1 MYDSGSLKRKLMS
14 AGFVCADSGAQVAI
28 INTCSVTK
36 SAIRKNKQ
44 IANKAKKENPGAK
57 IILTGCWPKVYDV
70 RAGDLGVDY
79 VFRAG
84 EEQKLV
90 DKIKNFKTSN
100 SKQVQNS
107 KSEIQKICYTD
118 NNSKNRSRYFIKIQD
133 GCEQYC
139 SYCVIPYARGKLKS
153 RPEEEV
159 IGEIKNAVD
168 AGFREIVLSGVHIGL
183 YGKDFNQIQSS
194 KLKIQSRNPKLKI
207 DLTGLIKKI
216 IKIKNLGRVRISS
229 IEVTEVGDELV
240 ELIKGTDKVCDHL
253 HISLQS
259 GRDKI
264 LKSMNRPYS
273 AEYFARRI
281 KKLRKAIPDIAVST
295 DVIVGFPGETD
306 ADFKETYDFCEK
318 MEFSKIHVFS
328 FSAHEKTPASKMG
341 GQVSQEKIIER
352 SKKLR
357 ALSEK
362 LEKRYKDKFNGAEA
376 AVVIEGKN
384 KNGLIRGKS
393 EFYFDIEF
401 DEAYLEKHG
410 NTKYSDGI
418 IGKILN
424 LPVV

>member
-1 MYDSGSLKRKLMS
+1 MYDSNSLKRKLMS
-14 AGFVCADSGAQVAI
+14 AGFVYADSGAQVAI

-44 IANKAKKENPGAK
+44 IANKAKKENPRAK

-70 RAGDLGVDY
+70 RVGDLGVDY

-90 DKIKNFKTSN
+90 NKIKNFKTSN

-107 KSEIQKICYTD
+107 KSEIKKICYTD
-118 NNSKNRSRYFIKIQD
+118 NNNKNRSRYFIKIQD

-153 RPEEEV
+153 RPEKEV
-159 IGEIKNAVD
+159 IGEIKNAAD

-183 YGKDFNQIQSS
+183 YGKDKKVKSNNFSHKVS
-194 KLKIQSRNPKLKI
+194 LT
-207 DLTGLIKKI
+207 DLVAKI

-229 IEVTEVGDELV
+229 IEVTEVGDELMD
-240 ELIKGTDKVCDHL
+240 LIRGTDKVCNHL

-259 GRDKI
+259 GCDKI

-281 KKLRKAIPDIAVST
+281 KKLRKAIPDIAVTT

-306 ADFKETYDFCEK
+306 ADIKKTYDFCK
-318 MEFSKIHVFS
+318 KIEFSKIHVFS

-341 GQVSQEKIIER
+341 GQISREKIIER

-357 ALSEK
+357 GLSEK
-362 LEKRYKDKFNGAEA
+362 LEKKYRDKFKGGEVE
-376 AVVIEGKN
+376 VVIEGKN

-393 EFYFDIEF
+393 EYYFDIEF
-401 DEAYLEKHG
+401 DEAYLGKYG
-410 NTKYSDGI
+410 NTEYSNKI
-418 IGKILN
+418 IGKILK
-424 LPVV
+424 LPVI

>member
-1 MYDSGSLKRKLMS
+1 
-14 AGFVCADSGAQVAI
+14 
-28 INTCSVTK
+28 
-36 SAIRKNKQ
+36 
-44 IANKAKKENPGAK
+44 
-57 IILTGCWPKVYDV
+57 
-70 RAGDLGVDY
+70 VDY

-410 NTKYSDGI
+410 NIKYSDGI